1 MGRQK
6 KRIDPLQ
13 NRRLQIAE
21 HVHHRKNGFP
31 QIRGAVEKQC
41 TDKQNKYS
49 KSEIALPTDKHFSTF
64 ASLLNHGAR
73 QIKYSGLEK
82 EDHMTSSA
90 FQECSVHSK
99 GISGYKSVKEAI
111 GGI

>member
-1 MGRQK
+1 
-6 KRIDPLQ
+6 
-13 NRRLQIAE
+13 
-21 HVHHRKNGFP
+21 
-31 QIRGAVEKQC
+31 
-41 TDKQNKYS
+41 
-49 KSEIALPTDKHFSTF
+49 
-64 ASLLNHGAR
+64 LLNHGAR